1 MRILKDSIVLL
12 VILSIFGC
20 TYAKDRPAAVAG
32 SFYPSNPQELKNAVD
47 GYLSAVPKLEINK
60 KVIAILCPHAGYIYS
75 APTAAYSYKAIAN
88 TNIKTVII
96 IGNSHHYLLNKGAV
110 YAQGNFQTP
119 LGSVPVNEK
128 LAARIMSKT
137 SLLEAN
143 PAPHM
148 EEHSI
153 EVQIPFLQ
161 RTLKDFTI
169 VPILLSSKQS
179 MENCKEIGETIAKTI
194 ADSGLAGTTLL
205 VASSDMSH
213 YPTWANANMI
223 DSKSLKSLENFDPY
237 QLKKTVADSMSL
249 NIKEEACVFCG
260 EEAIY
265 TTMFAAKALG
275 ADSVKVL
282 NYSNAGDVTGDRT
295 RVVGY
300 GSAVFLSSKNK
311 NLKKAATK
319 EASMADDFKVS
330 EKHQKE
336 LLGVARQSVEY
347 YLKNNKVYD
356 YKTTDKELI
365 NPGAVFVT
373 LTEHGSLRG
382 CIGTTEP
389 QGPLYQAV
397 TQMAIAA
404 ATQDPRFPRVTLSEL
419 AKLHFEISILSPM
432 RRINNPDEIKPKT
445 HGVMVKKG
453 FGRSGLFL
461 PQVWEQLPDKEEFM
475 GELCAQKAGLSR
487 DAWKD
492 PSTELYVFT
501 VFAFQE

>member
-1 MRILKDSIVLL
+1 MRILKNMIWILF
-12 VILSIFGC
+12 ILSIFGC
-20 TYAKDRPAAVAG
+20 IYAKDRPAAVAG
-32 SFYPSNPQELKNAVD
+32 SFYPSNPQELKNALD
-47 GYLSAVPKLEINK
+47 NYLSAVPKQEINNRI
-60 KVIAILCPHAGYIYS
+60 IALVSPHAGYVYS
-75 APTAAYSYKAIAN
+75 AQTAAYGYKAILN
-88 TNIKTVII
+88 SKIKTVII
-96 IGNSHHYLLNKGAV
+96 IGNSHRYMLNKGAV
-110 YAQGNFQTP
+110 YASGSFQTP
-119 LGSVPVNEK
+119 LGSIPVNEK
-128 LAARIMSKT
+128 LAASILSKT

-161 RTLKDFTI
+161 NTLKDFTI
-169 VPILLSSKQS
+169 VPILLSSSQS
-179 MENCKEIGETIAKTI
+179 MENCKEIGEAIAKAI
-194 ADSGLAGTTLL
+194 VDMELKDTTLL

-213 YPTWANANMI
+213 YPTWANANML
-223 DSKSLKSLENFDPY
+223 DSKALKSLENFDPY
-237 QLKKTVADSMSL
+237 QLKQTINDSMAL

-275 ADSVKVL
+275 ADTVKVL
-282 NYSNAGDVTGDRT
+282 NYSNSGDVTGDRS

-300 GSAVFLSSKNK
+300 GSAVFLSSKNNK
-311 NLKKAATK
+311 TLKETTMND
-319 EASMADDFKVS
+319 EFKVS

-336 LLGVARQSVEY
+336 LLALARQSVEY
-347 YLKNNKVYD
+347 YLKNNNIYD

-404 ATQDPRFPRVTLSEL
+404 ATQDPRFPQVTLSEL
-419 AKLHFEISILSPM
+419 TKLHFEVSILSPM
-432 RRINNPDEIKPKT
+432 RRIKNPDEIKPKI

-461 PQVWEQLPDKEEFM
+461 PQVWEQLPDKDEFM

-492 PSTELYVFT
+492 PNTELYVFT
-501 VFAFQE
+501 VFAFEEK